1 MTTQENYDVAV
12 IGAGLGGLCA
22 AALLAHRGYRV
33 LLSERRE
40 HVGGR
45 FSTIEQEGFK
55 TPTGGVAVQTRS
67 ALQSIYAEVGAP
79 FDVHEVGNTTA
90 WLWGEWQELPERG
103 QIRALLEMLEKTG
116 AGKTQIIGRLAQGT
130 LSEKVLGAFRRGG
143 QDNEDPASKLSFRN
157 WLLKYTDNQRVLE
170 MFHAL
175 TSVISTV
182 NDFEYPASHWFTYVS
197 PRGQDGMP
205 YHGVSN
211 NGNLDVAEKLA
222 RVVSARGGDVWCA
235 SPVTRLDLRHGAA
248 AEVTVARPNGPVTV
262 TARVVISDIGPRA
275 TVKLCGPE
283 TFPPEYLARVEA
295 LRAAPIVANLIAS
308 DRPLVK
314 SNGGMLIVGAQRIV
328 AGMPM
333 TNFCPNWAPPGQHL
347 MVVWGTPA
355 SCLEKVDAEAEKK
368 INLEDIKRVFPDF
381 EKHGRILRQDV
392 RDIDDDFPALRSWMG
407 YDMPPETPLA
417 NLYHVGDAVKPF
429 GWEGL
434 AACAQGGKLVAATVA
449 SKYKPGASAK

>member
-1 MTTQENYDVAV
+1 MTPKPYDVAV

-33 LLSERRE
+33 LLAESRE
-40 HVGGR
+40 QVGGR
-45 FSTIEQEGFK
+45 FSTVEQEGFK
-55 TPTGGVAVQTRS
+55 TPTGGVAIQTRS
-67 ALQSIYAEVGAP
+67 ILQSIYAEVGAP
-79 FDVHEVGNTTA
+79 FAVREVGNTTA

-116 AGKTQIIGRLAQGT
+116 AGKTQILGRLAQGT
-130 LSEKVLGAFRRGG
+130 ISEKVLGAFKRGG
-143 QDNEDPASKLSFRN
+143 QDNEDPASKISFRD

-197 PRGQDGMP
+197 PRGQGGMP
-205 YHGVSN
+205 YHGVSID
-211 NGNLDVAEKLA
+211 GNLDVADKLA
-222 RVVSARGGDVWCA
+222 QVVSAHGGDVWCA
-235 SPVTRLDLRHGAA
+235 SPVTHVELNRGAA
-248 AEVTVARPNGPVTV
+248 AEITVDRPDGPATV
-262 TARVVISDIGPRA
+262 TARVVISDLGPKA
-275 TVKLCGPE
+275 TVKLCDPQ
-283 TFPPEYLARVEA
+283 TFPADYLTRVEG

-308 DRPLVK
+308 DRPMVN
-314 SNGGMLIVGAQRIV
+314 SSGGLLIIGAQRIV

-333 TNFCPNWAPPGQHL
+333 TNFCPHWAPPGQHL
-347 MVVWGTPA
+347 TVVWGTPA
-355 SCLEKVDAEAEKK
+355 SCLEKVNAEAEKK
-368 INLEDIKRVFPDF
+368 INREDIKQVFPDF

-392 RDIDDDFPALRSWMG
+392 RDIDDEFPALRSWMG
-407 YDMPPETPLA
+407 YDLPPETPLA

-434 AACAQGGKLVAATVA
+434 AACAQGGKLVAEMITR
-449 SKYKPGASAK
+449 KYRPGA

>member
-1 MTTQENYDVAV
+1 MTLKPYDVAV

-33 LLSERRE
+33 LLAESRE
-40 HVGGR
+40 QVGGR

-55 TPTGGVAVQTRS
+55 TPTGGVAIQTRS
-67 ALQSIYAEVGAP
+67 VLESIYAEVGAP
-79 FDVHEVGNTTA
+79 FAVREVGNTTA

-116 AGKTQIIGRLAQGT
+116 AGKTQILGRLAQGT
-130 LSEKVLGAFRRGG
+130 ISEKVLGAFKRGG
-143 QDNEDPASKLSFRN
+143 QDNEDPASKISFRD

-197 PRGQDGMP
+197 PRGQGGMP
-205 YHGVSN
+205 YHGVSID
-211 NGNLDVAEKLA
+211 GNLDVAEELA
-222 RVVSARGGDVWCA
+222 QVVNAHGGDVWRA
-235 SPVTRLDLRHGAA
+235 SPVTHLELNQGAV
-248 AEVTVARPNGPVTV
+248 AEITVDRPDGPATV
-262 TARVVISDIGPRA
+262 TARVVISDLGPKA
-275 TVKLCGPE
+275 TVKLCDSS
-283 TFPPEYLARVEA
+283 TFPADYLTQVEA

-308 DRPLVK
+308 DRPMVK
-314 SNGGMLIVGAQRIV
+314 SSGGLLIIGAQRIV

-333 TNFCPNWAPPGQHL
+333 TNFCPHWAPPGQHL
-347 MVVWGTPA
+347 TVVWGTPA

-392 RDIDDDFPALRSWMG
+392 RDIDDEFPALRSWMG
-407 YDMPPETPLA
+407 YDLPPETPLA

-434 AACAQGGKLVAATVA
+434 AACAQGGKLVAEMVTR
-449 SKYKPGASAK
+449 KYKPGASAK